1 MRPACTVAE
10 ASESCGVQIGTRV
23 WLVHSL
29 RARRTRRVPAHLLSE
44 GGVWR
49 LGSSWPPRLP
59 APRAAQSEV
68 HVLMRVSDI
77 KVVFSAS
84 HQSSLDPCVTSSVV
98 SPGISFSIRAVR
110 VLTVVP
116 ASGDGEEEKGQEIKQ
131 PDTQRSTEGPHWRWN
146 LRLLGEWDPRHFPW
160 SSRSCSIP
168 SARQG
173 E

>member
-1 MRPACTVAE
+1 MQGCTDFEATGPASPVAE
-10 ASESCGVQIGTRV
+10 ASESCSVQIGTRV

-29 RARRTRRVPAHLLSE
+29 RARRTRRVPAHLLSQ

-49 LGSSWPPRLP
+49 FGSSWPPRLP

-68 HVLMRVSDI
+68 HVLMCVSDI

-84 HQSSLDPCVTSSVV
+84 HQSSLDPRVTSSVV
-98 SPGISFSIRAVR
+98 SPGISFSICVVR

-131 PDTQRSTEGPHWRWN
+131 PDTQRCTEGPCWRWN
-146 LRLLGEWDPRHFPW
+146 LLT
-160 SSRSCSIP
+160 SSR
-168 SARQG
+168 
-173 E
+173 